1 MAGAVGKR
9 PTRDKKG
16 RCGTNAGY
24 AAHRRRGEQACQKCK
39 NARAAYARKN
49 YAEGPVR
56 PKRKA
61 KAAPAALAV
70 VEAPAPAPVPE
81 TPPMAAPRPATPAVE
96 PNAEPGDVPEAPDWL
111 KAKGRALWEDV
122 TRAYDLTPAALVLLG
137 EACRTTDRLERMAA
151 ALSSR
156 STLWFE
162 VGDIDQADE
171 AGVPI
176 VVNGM
181 IGEARQLQNQ
191 LRQTLGQLGVVGVE
205 STNDGQAESVLDQLA
220 ARREARQRKMNGEVA
235 E

>member
-1 MAGAVGKR
+1 MASSPKKA
-9 PTRDKKG
+9 PTPDKKG
-16 RCGTNAGY
+16 RCGTYAGY
-24 AAHRRRGEQACQKCK
+24 TAHGRRNETPCQPCK
-39 NARAAYARKN
+39 QARAAHARKT
-49 YAEGPVR
+49 YAAKKAEGTLPPPR
-56 PKRKA
+56 KRADKA
-61 KAAPAALAV
+61 QAATT
-70 VEAPAPAPVPE
+70 PAPE
-81 TPPMAAPRPATPAVE
+81 ATPAVE
-96 PNAEPGDVPEAPDWL
+96 LAVLRPSTPAVEPTGGPGDEATPPDWL
-111 KAKGRALWEDV
+111 KAKGRALWDDV
-122 TRAYDLTPAALVLLG
+122 TAAYDLTPAALVLLG
-137 EACRTTDRLERMAA
+137 EACRTADRLERMAA

-162 VGDIDQADE
+162 VGDIDLAEE

-220 ARREARQRKMNGEVA
+220 ARREARRARMAAGEV